1 MSQEARE
8 GIYAATFQGI
18 KVYLHQLFMPPEV
31 NKYPDLAEEIKE
43 ALFRRATVYMKVWT
57 NFDPVEETFHADPSM
72 QHCGKPLSDT
82 ALTAFV
88 GRGGAEWQMYNLG
101 VDIST
106 PFESLATLTLDVRP
120 SPNGGLPVVET
131 FLTKAGR
138 KTYADLLV
146 WLNNVLEKVVH
157 SDPTRGKQ
165 GFKLPD
171 ILELAQ
177 RLVRMPNANGDFD
190 DADPYPLPPP
200 VPPFGVDFL
209 RTPGG
214 SSEPSSDQMG

>member
-1 MSQEARE
+1 METRCRCRCPDPEQHVLSCPTITLTDMSQEARE

-31 NKYPDLAEEIKE
+31 NMYPDLAEEIKE

-88 GRGGAEWQMYNLG
+88 GRGGAEWQMYNLNI
-101 VDIST
+101 DIST
-106 PFESLATLTLDVRP
+106 PFESLATLTLDVLP

-146 WLNNVLEKVVH
+146 WLNNVLEQV
-157 SDPTRGKQ
+157 S
-165 GFKLPD
+165 
-171 ILELAQ
+171 
-177 RLVRMPNANGDFD
+177 
-190 DADPYPLPPP
+190 Y
-200 VPPFGVDFL
+200 
-209 RTPGG
+209 
-214 SSEPSSDQMG
+214 

>member
-18 KVYLHQLFMPPEV
+18 KMYLHQLTLPPEV
-31 NKYPDLAEEIKE
+31 NKYPDLAGEITE

-57 NFDPVEETFHADPSM
+57 NFDPVEESFHTDPSM
-72 QHCGKPLSDT
+72 QHCGKPLSDA

-88 GRGGAEWQMYNLG
+88 NRGGAEWQMYNLNI
-101 VDIST
+101 DIST
-106 PFESLATLTLDVRP
+106 PFESLATLTVDVLP
-120 SPNGGLPVVET
+120 SSNGGLPAVET

-138 KTYADLLV
+138 KMYADLLL
-146 WLNNVLEKVVH
+146 WLNVVLEQVVH

-177 RLVRMPNANGDFD
+177 KLVRMPNANGEFD
-190 DADPYPLPPP
+190 DADLYTLPSSL
-200 VPPFGVDFL
+200 PPFGMDFL

-214 SSEPSSDQMG
+214 SSEPSSDRMG